1 MNLKS
6 KIAFSISLLFTI
18 IFAVSVGIIYFLFA
32 DFRKDEFENRLK
44 QKAISS
50 IKLLVEVEQVDRQLL
65 KVIDLNSINKLYN
78 EKTLIFDSDYK
89 LIYSSLD
96 DIKID
101 WSVED
106 LKKLKLNKTFF
117 RKENENEV
125 YGFFYDTNDK
135 DYFALV
141 SADDSYGKRKLTY
154 LLYILI
160 ITYLVF
166 SVFIWLFTYK
176 FVKKLLLPLDAFHI
190 QLKEIT
196 EKNLN
201 IRIPVKEKKNEIDL
215 LAVEFNQMLERI
227 NQSYIKQ
234 QEFTAN
240 ASHELRTP
248 IARLIAQIENKIIE
262 EKKNNIDFTFHKLI
276 LDDVTQ
282 LSDLTNSLLLL
293 SKLDNKE
300 DKLNEICRLDE
311 IIFDAAEKINK
322 IYADFKM
329 EFAID
334 DTIENIEIKG
344 HKALVCIAFENLFKN
359 CYLYSD
365 NKIVKV
371 GISIHSNHLTIII
384 SNNGKT
390 LSLNEQ
396 KNLFEPFMR
405 GKNSKNKS
413 GLGLGLR
420 IVKRILSQQK
430 ATIEYSDA
438 LQNMNTFK
446 LTFPII

>member
-1 MNLKS
+1 MNLKR

-18 IFAVSVGIIYFLFA
+18 IFAVSVSIIYLLFA
-32 DFRKDEFENRLK
+32 DFRKDEFEYRLK

-78 EKTLIFDSDYK
+78 EKTLIFDADYR

-96 DIKID
+96 DTKID

-125 YGFFYDTNDK
+125 YGFFYDTKDK

-141 SADDSYGKRKLTY
+141 SANDSYGKRKLTY

-160 ITYLVF
+160 FTYLVF

-196 EKNLN
+196 EKNLD
-201 IRIPVKEKKNEIDL
+201 IRIAVKEKKNEIDL

-262 EKKNNIDFTFHKLI
+262 EKKNNIDHSFHKLI
-276 LDDVTQ
+276 LDDVSQ

-293 SKLDNKE
+293 SKLENNNDE
-300 DKLNEICRLDE
+300 LNEICRLDE
-311 IIFDAAEKINK
+311 VIFDAAERINK
-322 IYADFKM
+322 VYSDFKI
-329 EFAID
+329 EFVID

-344 HKALVCIAFENLFKN
+344 HKALVSIAFENLFKN

-365 NKIVKV
+365 NKIAKV

-438 LQNMNTFK
+438 IENMNTFK